1 MARDNLSMLFSNA
14 AVAPTSTSAS
24 SFNSSNASTEA
35 VANFSRSSG
44 DCNNNGNMKKP
55 AVQTDILSMPNSD
68 RGHNMEDE
76 SPSITPTTTND
87 TYKSNI
93 HSRSQRPPST
103 AGTESIQY
111 LRKFV
116 SPIGSMA
123 LLKPLRELQLAEK
136 LNSMNAEIEH
146 MQGEKEVERQRRQLE
161 EQDRAEQ
168 HYDRAHQRED
178 GLMYDEPEQLARE
191 LQGKEEEGECE
202 RIKIEADAACK
213 RVAGRY
219 DALVKFTSSCPRGN
233 YEEFVEFLLMGGG
246 SGGSDN
252 NDGGLG
258 EDYDSL
264 MFENFHDKNSGE
276 SDIPTY
282 QCMIAFI
289 LWYHTAHLLSN
300 LNICVEYRKL
310 WNDNLTMGLPD
321 TSRAFVPAVVGS
333 SNTSGGDTTFDP
345 WHSLSTE
352 GSTSITNHK

>member
-24 SFNSSNASTEA
+24 SLNSSNASTEA
-35 VANFSRSSG
+35 VANFSRRSG

-55 AVQTDILSMPNSD
+55 AVQTDIVSMPNSD

-87 TYKSNI
+87 SYESNT
-93 HSRSQRPPST
+93 HSRSQPPPST

-168 HYDRAHQRED
+168 
-178 GLMYDEPEQLARE
+178 
-191 LQGKEEEGECE
+191 
-202 RIKIEADAACK
+202 
-213 RVAGRY
+213 
-219 DALVKFTSSCPRGN
+219 SCPSERGR
-233 YEEFVEFLLMGGG
+233 V
-246 SGGSDN
+246 D
-252 NDGGLG
+252 
-258 EDYDSL
+258 
-264 MFENFHDKNSGE
+264 
-276 SDIPTY
+276 
-282 QCMIAFI
+282 
-289 LWYHTAHLLSN
+289 
-300 LNICVEYRKL
+300 V
-310 WNDNLTMGLPD
+310 
-321 TSRAFVPAVVGS
+321 
-333 SNTSGGDTTFDP
+333 
-345 WHSLSTE
+345 
-352 GSTSITNHK
+352 